1 MPFAKLALKPGVD
14 TQRSPTLNEA
24 GISDSQ
30 LIRFPFGLPEK
41 QGGWQSF
48 PNLPLLIGIC
58 RGLFGWADLKG
69 TPYLAVGTEQRLEVM
84 NGGALADITPL
95 RAVTNPAVSF
105 STTAGSAS
113 VLIHD
118 PGHGAVAGDW
128 INLLTYVSVGGLLLQ
143 GYYQIASVL
152 DGSSYVVQAAKP
164 ATSTVTNGGAVAV
177 ATTTSGSATVTLT
190 LANHGLLATQ
200 FIVIAV
206 PTTVGGVTIAGSYNV
221 ASVPDA
227 NTFTIIA
234 GTSAT
239 SSATGG
245 VNGGNARIN
254 YLIPSGLAVPTYT
267 TGWGIGD
274 FGMGD
279 WGAGS
284 SGSEL
289 IHARQWSLFNFGQD
303 LIASPSYGMIYYWQ
317 PPTIQPAVVVDPSAP
332 LQNIVVFGMGQV
344 QIIIS
349 AGAEALGILYPTLV
363 RWCDSGDFTDWV
375 ASATNQAGSYQIP
388 TGSTAVSGLAIG
400 LGALIWTDVDLW
412 SMSYIGTPFIFSF
425 NRVGISCEPMSMK
438 AVAVCPGNLVV
449 WPGPRGFFR
458 FDGGT
463 VSPLACT
470 VWDVFFTLLDS
481 RQRELVFSA
490 LNAMFNEVS
499 WYYLRTDGQIGYV
512 RWNFANN
519 LWDLGVLDRTAWTE
533 LSPVGNPIGAST
545 AGILYEHEIGAN
557 ADASPLSWS
566 FTTGYFDLQAGEDF
580 AFVDFFIPD
589 FVGSY
594 AAIEMTIFAT
604 DAPNLRART
613 YGPFTIQ
620 PGTEYINVRV
630 RGRQLALKFSGNDLN
645 SQVRL
650 GGVRY
655 RFATAGR
662 RG

>member
-1 MPFAKLALKPGVD
+1 VIAD
-14 TQRSPTLNEA
+14 TE
-24 GISDSQ
+24 
-30 LIRFPFGLPEK
+30 
-41 QGGWQSF
+41 
-48 PNLPLLIGIC
+48 
-58 RGLFGWADLKG
+58 
-69 TPYLAVGTEQRLEVM
+69 
-84 NGGALADITPL
+84 
-95 RAVTNPAVSF
+95 
-105 STTAGSAS
+105 
-113 VLIHD
+113 
-118 PGHGAVAGDW
+118 
-128 INLLTYVSVGGLLLQ
+128 
-143 GYYQIASVL
+143 
-152 DGSSYVVQAAKP
+152 
-164 ATSTVTNGGAVAV
+164 ATST
-177 ATTTSGSATVTLT
+177 
-190 LANHGLLATQ
+190 
-200 FIVIAV
+200 
-206 PTTVGGVTIAGSYNV
+206 
-221 ASVPDA
+221 
-227 NTFTIIA
+227 
-234 GTSAT
+234 
-239 SSATGG
+239 ATGAA
-245 VNGGNARIN
+245 NGGNARIN
-254 YLIPSGLAVPTYT
+254 YLIPSDLAVPTYT

-274 FGMGD
+274 FGKGD
-279 WGAGS
+279 WGTGS
-284 SGSEL
+284 SGSKL

-303 LIASPSYGMIYYWQ
+303 LIASPYGMIYYWQ
-317 PPTIQPAVVVDPSAP
+317 PPAIQPASVIDPSAP

-349 AGAEALGILYPTLV
+349 AGAEALGVLYPTLV
-363 RWCDSGDFTDWV
+363 RWCDSGDFTDWI

-388 TGSTAVSGLAIG
+388 TGSTAVAGLAIG

-481 RQRELVFSA
+481 RQQELVFSA

-499 WYYLRTDGQIGYV
+499 WYYLRKDTEIGYV

-545 AGILYEHEIGAN
+545 GGVLYQHEIGFN
-557 ADASPLSWS
+557 ADAAPISWS

-594 AAIEMTIFAT
+594 SAIEMTIFAT

-613 YGPFTIQ
+613 YGPFVIQ